1 MERVRK
7 ELAVRHRSSKTADAY
22 VGWVKRFI
30 LFHERRHPATMG
42 KAEVSAFLS
51 SLATERD
58 VSASTQN
65 QALAALMFLYSEVL
79 GRELPWLADMVYAKR
94 PLRLPVVLTK
104 HEVSAVLSK
113 MSGTTGLVASLLYG
127 AGLRLLECLTLRV
140 KDVDFSQRRLLV
152 RRGKGQKDRVAL
164 LPGRL
169 MRPLESHLAKVREQ
183 HQNDLERGAGY
194 VELPHALR
202 VKYPKAR
209 TEWPWQW
216 VFPATRTHVHE
227 ATGERRRHHLH
238 ETVMQRAFRAAVKA
252 AGITKPASCHTFRH
266 SFATALL
273 QAGYDI
279 RTIQQ
284 LLGHR
289 DVRTTMIYT
298 HVVDRGPYGVRSPL
312 DGLVGDD

>member
-1 MERVRK
+1 
-7 ELAVRHRSSKTADAY
+7 
-22 VGWVKRFI
+22 
-30 LFHERRHPATMG
+30 MG

-51 SLATERD
+51 NLATQRG

-65 QALAALMFLYSEVL
+65 QALAALMFLYSDVL
-79 GRELPWLADMVYAKR
+79 GRDLPWLADLVYAKR
-94 PLRLPVVLTK
+94 PLRLPVVLSK
-104 HEVSAVLSK
+104 DEVAAVLSK
-113 MSGTTGLVASLLYG
+113 MRGTTALATSLLYG

-140 KDVDFSQRRLLV
+140 KDVDFNQRRLVV
-152 RRGKGQKDRVAL
+152 RRGKGQKDRLAL
-164 LPGRL
+164 LPERL
-169 MRPLESHLAKVREQ
+169 TRPLECHLAKVREQ
-183 HQNDLERGAGY
+183 HASDLEGGAGC

-202 VKYPKAR
+202 VKYPNAGK
-209 TEWPWQW
+209 EWVWQW
-216 VFPATRTHVHE
+216 VFPATRNHVHE

-238 ETVMQRAFRAAVKA
+238 ETVMQRAVRAAVKA

-312 DGLVGDD
+312 DGLDGERG